1 MKFSAAVYIICT
13 LCYMYHICKCKFIF
27 FRFAMNVLSKLEKE
41 MEEVVLNANALSL
54 MDLPNEMIEHMLEVK

>member
-1 MKFSAAVYIICT
+1 
-13 LCYMYHICKCKFIF
+13 MYFMLYVPYKCKFIF

-54 MDLPNEMIEHMLEVK
+54 MDLPNEMIEHMLEV